1 MRTPRPT
8 PPVLAAAAALAAL
21 LTGCSTAG
29 SSPADATAAAG
40 TGALPSAHVHGV
52 AIDPGDGALRLATHD
67 GLFEVDDDGK
77 STARGPV
84 IDLMGF
90 TVTVTV
96 TGPDHYLASGH
107 PGLRTDLP
115 QPVGLIGTT
124 DGGET
129 WTPLSRSGESDF
141 HALTAL
147 GGTGVL
153 GYDGALRRSTDGHTW
168 EPLAIPAEPH
178 TLAAGPDGGTV
189 LAPTAQ
195 GLLRST
201 DSGST
206 WAAVGGV
213 PLLQVVAWA
222 DAGTAVGVDPAGAVW
237 TSTDVAGTWQ
247 QTADLGAAP
256 HAVAATVADGA
267 VRIAVVTDAGL
278 AESLDGGATFTAL
291 LTS

>member
-1 MRTPRPT
+1 MRAPRPA
-8 PPVLAAAAALAAL
+8 PPVLAAAAGLAAL
-21 LTGCSTAG
+21 LTGCSAAG
-29 SSPADATAAAG
+29 PSPADATTEAG
-40 TGALPSAHVHGV
+40 TGALPSAHVHGL

-67 GLFEVDDDGK
+67 GLFEVGHDGE

-90 TVTVTV
+90 TVT
-96 TGPDHYLASGH
+96 GPEHYLASGH

-115 QPVGLIGTT
+115 QPVGLIETT

-129 WTPLSRSGESDF
+129 WTTLSRAGESDF

-147 GGTGVL
+147 GEAGVL
-153 GYDGALRRSTDGHTW
+153 GYDGALRRSPDGHTW
-168 EPLAIPAEPH
+168 EQLGVPAEPH
-178 TLAAGPDGGTV
+178 ALAAAPDGGTV
-189 LAPTAQ
+189 LATTAQ

-201 DSGST
+201 DAGTT
-206 WAAVGGV
+206 WGTLDGA

-222 DAGTAVGVDPAGAVW
+222 DAGTAVGIDPAGVVW
-237 TSTDVAGTWQ
+237 TSTDAAGTWQ
-247 QTADLGAAP
+247 RTADLGAAP
-256 HAVAATVADGA
+256 HAVAAAPVDGA

-278 AESLDGGATFTAL
+278 AESLDGGSTFTTL

>member
-1 MRTPRPT
+1 MRPPRPAPLT
-8 PPVLAAAAALAAL
+8 SAAAVALAAL
-21 LTGCSTAG
+21 LTGCSAADPA
-29 SSPADATAAAG
+29 PADATTAAA
-40 TGALPSAHVHGV
+40 TGALPAAHVHGV

-67 GLFEVDDDGK
+67 GLFEVGNDGE

-90 TVTVTV
+90 TV

-115 QPVGLIGTT
+115 QPVGLIETT

-129 WTPLSRSGESDF
+129 WTPLSRAGESDF

-147 GGTGVL
+147 GDTGVL
-153 GYDGALRRSTDGHTW
+153 GYDGALRRSPDGRTW
-168 EPLAIPAEPH
+168 EQLGIPAEPH
-178 TLAAGPDGGTV
+178 TLAADPDGGTV
-189 LAPTAQ
+189 LATTAQ

-201 DSGST
+201 DAGGT
-206 WAAVGGV
+206 WAAVEGA

-222 DAGTAVGVDPAGAVW
+222 DAGTAVGVDPVGVVW
-237 TSTDVAGTWQ
+237 SSTDAAGTWQ

-256 HAVAATVADGA
+256 HAVAAAPADGT

-278 AESLDGGATFTAL
+278 AQSLDGGATFTTL